1 MSGSTSLTASIN
13 TAPTSNSNTGGTL
26 SNSNSYPVST
36 DPPPAGG
43 DSDKSI
49 YTNCISDLD
58 YYTSN
63 PNLPSQISG
72 NGTATISGSYSVSGG
87 QIKIISSNTVI
98 TFSSG
103 IKGTI
108 SIPFNNS
115 TISGNGI
122 TYTYLSALGLSDQT
136 STLLPV
142 NITISINNATI
153 SNNNLSANITIA
165 FSAAFINLDTSQQQN
180 NSSAIYAPGTILNEP
195 FVGTITGSTGTIRTI
210 TLSKNLLTH
219 KLK

>member
-43 DSDKSI
+43 NSDKSI
-49 YTNCISDLD
+49 YLNNSSDLE
-58 YYTSN
+58 YYKEN
-63 PNLPSQISG
+63 PDLPSQISG

-87 QIKIISSNTVI
+87 QIRIISSSNTVI

-103 IKGTI
+103 IKGII

-115 TISGNGI
+115 TISGNGT
-122 TYTYLSALGLSDQT
+122 TYTYLSTLGLSDQT
-136 STLLPV
+136 SPLLLV

-153 SNNNLSANITIA
+153 SNNNLSANITIS
-165 FSAAFINLDTSQQQN
+165 FSAAFVNLDSNQPPDPN
-180 NSSAIYAPGTILNEP
+180 LIYAPGTILNEP